1 MAVALPPPT
10 LLAIWKRTGSSFS
23 FSMAVSMARPSASLP
38 PPGPVWTTTSTG
50 LVGFHCAVAGD
61 HAPAASKRPSDT
73 PIKPNFIVSSGCTC
87 RHPSSRGWQDASGGT
102 LRPPAA

>member
-23 FSMAVSMARPSASLP
+23 FSIALRRARPRASLP

-50 LVGFHCAVAGD
+50 LVGFHCAAAGD
-61 HAPAASKRPSDT
+61 HAPTASSKPKET
-73 PIKPNFIVSSGCTC
+73 PKC
-87 RHPSSRGWQDASGGT
+87 RKLIMF
-102 LRPPAA
+102 LRLRSPALPGL